1 MQTFLLIIF
10 SLIFSSAFAQNKEI
24 EDQFKYK
31 ATYNL
36 TWQIDSTDA
45 KSIQNE
51 TMVLFIGDKV
61 SRFSSEDQHIADSIK
76 EAYKDRERTQQSF
89 NEMRSK
95 MPMSALNFYIFK
107 RQNSTKVSFTEKIV
121 KDNYRYEQNI
131 DDFNWKILPE
141 TKEVA
146 GFLAQ
151 KAKASFSG
159 RNYTAWFTTEIP
171 ISEGPYKFRGLPGL
185 ILEISDNKGYYTFK
199 LTGFKELND
208 EISMEFNPEN
218 YLEVSRE
225 KFLQIKEEYAEN
237 PFVIME
243 SSGITMGFQPGQKE
257 KLLKEHREEFKKKNN
272 PIELE

>member
-1 MQTFLLIIF
+1 MKQFYIPFIFLLIS
-10 SLIFSSAFAQNKEI
+10 SLVPAQELTDKL
-24 EDQFKYK
+24 KYK
-31 ATYNL
+31 ATYDL

-45 KSIQNE
+45 ESIQNE
-51 TMVLFIGDKV
+51 TMVLFIGDKI
-61 SRFSSEDQHIADSIK
+61 SRFSSEGQHIADSIK

-107 RQNSTKVSFTEKIV
+107 RQNSAEVSFTEKIV

-131 DDFNWKILPE
+131 DDLNWEILPE

-185 ILEISDNKGYYTFK
+185 ILEISDDKDYYTFK
-199 LTGFKELND
+199 LNGFKELND
-208 EISMEFNPEN
+208 EISMEFDPDD

-225 KFLQIKEEYAEN
+225 RFLQIKKEYAEN
-237 PFVIME
+237 PFIKME

-257 KLLKEHREEFKKKNN
+257 KLLKEHREEIKKKNN

>member
-51 TMVLFIGDKV
+51 AMVLFIGDKI
-61 SRFSSEDQHIADSIK
+61 SRFSSEGQYIADSIK

-107 RQNSTKVSFTEKIV
+107 RQNSAEVSFTEKIV
-121 KDNYRYEQNI
+121 KDNYRYKQEI
-131 DDFNWKILPE
+131 ADLNWEILPE
-141 TKEVA
+141 TKDVA
-146 GFLAQ
+146 GFGAQ
-151 KAKASFSG
+151 KAKTSFSG
-159 RNYTAWFTTEIP
+159 RNYTAWFTTAIP
-171 ISEGPYKFRGLPGL
+171 VSEGPYKFRGLPGL

-272 PIELE
+272 PIELK

>member
-1 MQTFLLIIF
+1 MKHFYIPFIFLLIS
-10 SLIFSSAFAQNKEI
+10 SLVPAQELTDK
-24 EDQFKYK
+24 FKYK
-31 ATYNL
+31 ATYDL
-36 TWQIDSTDA
+36 TWQIDSTNSE
-45 KSIQNE
+45 SIQNE
-51 TMVLFIGDKV
+51 TMVLFIGDEI
-61 SRFSSEDQHIADSIK
+61 SRFSSEGQYTADSIK

-95 MPMSALNFYIFK
+95 MPMSALNFYVFK
-107 RQNSTKVSFTEKIV
+107 RQNSAQVSFTEKIV
-121 KDNYRYEQNI
+121 KDNYWYIQDI
-131 DDFNWKILPE
+131 DDLNWEILPE

-146 GFLAQ
+146 GFVAQ

-159 RNYTAWFTTEIP
+159 RDYTAWFTTEIP

-185 ILEISDNKGYYTFK
+185 ILEILDNKGYYTFK

-225 KFLQIKEEYAEN
+225 KFLEIKQEYAEN
-237 PFVIME
+237 PFIKME
-243 SSGITMGFQPGQKE
+243 NSGITMGFQPGQKE
-257 KLLKEHREEFKKKNN
+257 KLLREHREELKKENN

>member
-1 MQTFLLIIF
+1 MKQFYIPFIFLLIS
-10 SLIFSSAFAQNKEI
+10 SLVPAQELTDK
-24 EDQFKYK
+24 FKYK
-31 ATYNL
+31 ATYDL
-36 TWQIDSTDA
+36 TWQIDSTNSE
-45 KSIQNE
+45 SIQNE
-51 TMVLFIGDKV
+51 TMVLFIGDKI
-61 SRFSSEDQHIADSIK
+61 SRFSSEGQYIADSIK

-95 MPMSALNFYIFK
+95 MPMSALNFYVFK
-107 RQNSTKVSFTEKIV
+107 KQNSAQVSFTEKIV
-121 KDNYRYEQNI
+121 KDNYRYIQDI
-131 DDFNWKILPE
+131 DDLNWEILPE

-146 GFLAQ
+146 GFVAQ

-159 RNYTAWFTTEIP
+159 RDYTAWFTTEIP

-208 EISMEFNPEN
+208 EISIEFDPED

-225 KFLQIKEEYAEN
+225 RFLQIKQEYAEN
-237 PFVIME
+237 PFIKME
-243 SSGITMGFQPGQKE
+243 NSGITMGFQPGQKE
-257 KLLKEHREEFKKKNN
+257 KLLREHREELKKENN

>member
-1 MQTFLLIIF
+1 MKQFYIPFIFLLIS
-10 SLIFSSAFAQNKEI
+10 SLVPAQELTDK
-24 EDQFKYK
+24 FKYK
-31 ATYNL
+31 ATYDL
-36 TWQIDSTDA
+36 TWQIDSTNSE
-45 KSIQNE
+45 SIQNE
-51 TMVLFIGDKV
+51 TMVLFIGDKI
-61 SRFSSEDQHIADSIK
+61 SRFSSEGQHIADSIK
-76 EAYKDRERTQQSF
+76 EAYKDRKRTQQSF

-95 MPMSALNFYIFK
+95 MPISALNFYIFK
-107 RQNSTKVSFTEKIV
+107 RQNSAEVSFTEKIV

-131 DDFNWKILPE
+131 DDLNWEILPE

-171 ISEGPYKFRGLPGL
+171 VSEGPYKFRGLPGL
-185 ILEISDNKGYYTFK
+185 ILEISDDKDYYTFK
-199 LTGFKELND
+199 LNGFKELND
-208 EISMEFNPEN
+208 EISMEFDPDD

-225 KFLQIKEEYAEN
+225 RFLQIKKEYAEN

-243 SSGITMGFQPGQKE
+243 SSGITMGFQPGEKE
-257 KLLKEHREEFKKKNN
+257 KFLKEHREEIKKKNN

>member
-1 MQTFLLIIF
+1 MKHFYIPFIFLLIS
-10 SLIFSSAFAQNKEI
+10 SLVPAQELTDK
-24 EDQFKYK
+24 FKYK
-31 ATYNL
+31 ATYDL
-36 TWQIDSTDA
+36 TWQIDSTNSE
-45 KSIQNE
+45 SIQNE
-51 TMVLFIGDKV
+51 TMVLFIGDKI
-61 SRFSSEDQHIADSIK
+61 SRFSSEGQYIADSIK

-95 MPMSALNFYIFK
+95 MPMSALNFYVFK
-107 RQNSTKVSFTEKIV
+107 KQNSAQVSFTEKIV
-121 KDNYRYEQNI
+121 KDNYRYIQDI
-131 DDFNWKILPE
+131 DDLNWEILPE

-146 GFLAQ
+146 GFVAQ

-159 RNYTAWFTTEIP
+159 RDYTAWFTTEIP

-225 KFLQIKEEYAEN
+225 KFLEIKQEYAEN
-237 PFVIME
+237 PFIKME
-243 SSGITMGFQPGQKE
+243 NSGITMGFQPGQKE
-257 KLLKEHREEFKKKNN
+257 KLLREHREELKKENN

>member
-1 MQTFLLIIF
+1 MKHFYIPFIFLLIS
-10 SLIFSSAFAQNKEI
+10 SLVPAQELTDK
-24 EDQFKYK
+24 FKYK
-31 ATYNL
+31 ATYDL
-36 TWQIDSTDA
+36 TWQIDSTDTE
-45 KSIQNE
+45 SIQNE
-51 TMVLFIGDKV
+51 TMVLFIGDKI
-61 SRFSSEDQHIADSIK
+61 SRFSSEGQYIADSIK

-107 RQNSTKVSFTEKIV
+107 RQNSAKVSFTEKIV
-121 KDNYRYEQNI
+121 KDNYRYVQDI
-131 DDFNWKILPE
+131 DDLNWEILPE

-146 GFLAQ
+146 GFVAQ

-185 ILEISDNKGYYTFK
+185 ILEISDDKDYYTFK
-199 LTGFKELND
+199 LNGFKELND
-208 EISMEFNPEN
+208 EISMEFDPEN

-225 KFLQIKEEYAEN
+225 RFLQIKKEYAEN
-237 PFVIME
+237 PFIKME

-257 KLLKEHREEFKKKNN
+257 KLLREHREEFKKKNN